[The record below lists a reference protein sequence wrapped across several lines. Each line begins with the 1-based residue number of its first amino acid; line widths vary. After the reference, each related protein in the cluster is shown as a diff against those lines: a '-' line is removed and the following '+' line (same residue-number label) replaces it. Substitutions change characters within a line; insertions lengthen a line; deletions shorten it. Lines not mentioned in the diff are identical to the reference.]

1 MEHTFVL
8 HELPRDINI
17 DQKVRN
23 VGFFLLERKIMKQPV
38 HDRIH
43 DLWIA
48 GDNALFVFC
57 PDTKQKY
64 TTFDSL
70 SGASNISKLP
80 KRIINSDVRISFPY
94 RFVTHYIQ
102 KLGNASCSVF

>member
-23 VGFFLLERKIMKQPV
+23 VGLFLLERKIMKQPV

-48 GDNALFVFC
+48 GDNALFVFS
-57 PDTKQKY
+57 PGTKQKY
-64 TTFDSL
+64 TTFNSL
-70 SGASNISKLP
+70 SGAGRCKTSLQYLENYQKESSILTYGSP
-80 KRIINSDVRISFPY
+80 FRI
-94 RFVTHYIQ
+94 
-102 KLGNASCSVF
+102 AS